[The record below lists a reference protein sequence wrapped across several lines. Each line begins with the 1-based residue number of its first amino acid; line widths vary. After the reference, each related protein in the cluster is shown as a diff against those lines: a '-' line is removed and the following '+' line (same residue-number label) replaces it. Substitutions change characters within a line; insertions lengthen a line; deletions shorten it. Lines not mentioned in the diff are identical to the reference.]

1 MRIEQE
7 IAEAQ
12 RSMKMNVEEL
22 NALSFAVIGAA
33 MEVHK
38 VKGPGLL
45 ESVYQKCLQKE
56 FELRGIRAVR
66 EYRVALEY
74 KGDDLD
80 EYLVLDF
87 LVGGCLVVELKAV
100 EQVLPI
106 HKAQVLSYMKS
117 INAPLGLLI
126 NFNEV
131 TLKDGVHRF
140 VLSK

>member
-1 MRIEQE
+1 MEQE
-7 IAEAQ
+7 RTEAQ
-12 RSMKMNVEEL
+12 RGMKQVPEEL
-22 NALSFAVIGAA
+22 NALSYAVIGAA
-33 MEVHK
+33 IEVHK

-56 FELRGIRAVR
+56 FGLRGIQAIR

-74 KGDDLD
+74 KGEELD

-87 LVGGCLVVELKAV
+87 LVGGRLVVELKAV

-117 INAPLGLLI
+117 MNAPLGLLI
-126 NFNEV
+126 NFHEV
-131 TLKDGVHRF
+131 TLKEGVHRLA
-140 VLSK
+140 LSN